1 MKRKTTYNNIILDD
15 VVPGFKTLGVDG
27 RQFNEVDISSTENPE
42 DGSTFLS
49 RRVPKREITVTF
61 MLKQTASMT
70 LKESQRLLLSYLNQ
84 KEPKKL
90 IFSDESDVYFSAIFE
105 KAKVDEEHDKVRS
118 GELTF
123 ICLDPYKYSC
133 ETKTFVATHKD
144 DDLLLQIENE
154 GTVAVPIT
162 YDFTM
167 KSDNGYIGIVG
178 NEAVMQFGSVEEAD
192 GEDYEK
198 SERLM
203 DQSLIFSTADDTT
216 GTDVVN
222 PQYGTTGTLA
232 EHTWYD
238 NTFLGFGTEG
248 TPKNNVG
255 GGMRTITI
263 PADSNGVSGS
273 KNFYAWMHLIMYAGK
288 FGQTGE
294 MGISFLTDGNL
305 PIASLGWYKTDT
317 NGNTGWYDMRCYS
330 ADANDYGA
338 YVKVLKHVSFQCTH
352 LQSQNPWAWNWGY
365 CDVRKEGSKLTFFYF
380 GHYYTFDVPEIEDFV
395 CTKIQITFKAWKSR
409 TDIGNNFLNC
419 LGLYKFTFDKLNVS
433 AWQDNPNRYSK
444 GDVVKINGEEGKIYV
459 NGLPRM
465 GDEITGTEYFK
476 AEPGDNEIQVH
487 VSSFAGNTE
496 VTATIREAWL

>member
-1 MKRKTTYNNIILDD
+1 MATYTIFNNQSLEDN
-15 VVPGFKTLGVDG
+15 VPGFLTLKVSGTRFAG
-27 RQFNEVDISSTENPE
+27 IEAESTENPA
-42 DGSTFLS
+42 DGSTFQS
-49 RRVPKREITVTF
+49 RRVPKREVTVEFAIKASGSEAIEAQNKLQKILHTKKPCQLITY
-61 MLKQTASMT
+61 KDPN
-70 LKESQRLLLSYLNQ
+70 KYLNALCTKIELEEDMQ
-84 KEPKKL
+84 T
-90 IFSDESDVYFSAIFE
+90 IRNGTMTFE
-105 KAKVDEEHDKVRS
+105 
-118 GELTF
+118 
-123 ICLDPYKYSC
+123 CYDPYKYSC
-133 ETKTFVATHKD
+133 ETKTFTATHKG

-178 NEAVMQFGSVEEAD
+178 SEAVMQFGSVEEAD

-203 DQSLIFSTADDTT
+203 DQSLIFSASDDTS
-216 GTDVVN
+216 GTDAVN

-248 TPKNNVG
+248 TPKNNAG

-294 MGISFLTDGNL
+294 MGITFLTDDNL

-395 CTKIQITFKAWKSR
+395 CTKIQITFRAWKSR

-444 GDVVKINGEEGKIYV
+444 GDVVKIDGEEGKIYV

-476 AEPGDNEIQVH
+476 AEPGDNKIQVH
-487 VSSFAGNTE
+487 VSSFAGDTE